1 MEELVNYL
9 IVYIAEVE
17 GMIGLHYLKLPE
29 PMTLLDCGDFSDN
42 FRETNAT
49 YDGNQNRWI
58 MNDGS
63 GDWFGSECIILDQT
77 R

>member
-9 IVYIAEVE
+9 ILYLADVKGIS
-17 GMIGLHYLKLPE
+17 LHYLKLPE
-29 PMTLLDCGDFSDN
+29 LMTLLDCGDFSNN

-49 YDGNQNRWI
+49 YNSNQNRWI

-63 GDWFGSECIILDQT
+63 GDWFGSECTILD
-77 R
+77 

>member
-9 IVYIAEVE
+9 IVYLAEVE

-29 PMTLLDCGDFSDN
+29 PMTLLDCGNFSDK

-63 GDWFGSECIILDQT
+63 GDWFGSECTILD
-77 R
+77 

>member
-1 MEELVNYL
+1 
-9 IVYIAEVE
+9 
-17 GMIGLHYLKLPE
+17 
-29 PMTLLDCGDFSDN
+29 MTLLDCGDFSDK

-63 GDWFGSECIILDQT
+63 GDWFGSECIILDLTQ
-77 R
+77 